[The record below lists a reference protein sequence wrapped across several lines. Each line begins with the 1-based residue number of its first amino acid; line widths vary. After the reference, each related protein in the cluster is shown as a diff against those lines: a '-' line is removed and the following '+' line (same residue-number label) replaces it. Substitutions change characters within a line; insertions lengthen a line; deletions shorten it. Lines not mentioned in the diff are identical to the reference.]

1 MIVYLGMP
9 RCASSWLYNNL
20 KHVETGELVK
30 EPHTLYT
37 NPDNLNEYCNNRVL
51 DFSTNNWSMDSDVAK
66 VIDPY
71 VSDYILIVRDPIDLA
86 VSYKSL
92 FNSQQSLDGFVST
105 MIINKLLCYGD
116 IIERWY
122 SLVDPNKIHIYDY
135 NDLQADN
142 TKFITDVI
150 SKLGINLPSVVNNT
164 KINVSKYKEYTTI
177 SNENLLVLQQQVDKF
192 NEITNQAFNISINN
206 KL

>member
-20 KHVETGELVK
+20 KYIETGELVK

-37 NPDNLNEYCNNRVL
+37 NPINLNEYCNSRVL

-66 VIDPY
+66 AIDVY
-71 VSDYILIVRDPIDLA
+71 VSDYILIVRNPIDLA

-92 FNSQQSLDGFVST
+92 FNNDQSLDDFIST

-122 SLVDPNKIHIYDY
+122 TLVDPNKIHIYDY
-135 NDLQADN
+135 NDIRVDNKKFINDIIAKLGIDITSTIDN
-142 TKFITDVI
+142 TK
-150 SKLGINLPSVVNNT
+150 VNAAPF
-164 KINVSKYKEYTTI
+164 KEYATI
-177 SNENLLVLQQQVDKF
+177 SPKNLLILQQQLDKF
-192 NEITNQAFNISINN
+192 NKITNQAFNISINN

>member
-37 NPDNLNEYCNNRVL
+37 NPINLNEYCNNRVL

-66 VIDPY
+66 AIDVY
-71 VSDYILIVRDPIDLA
+71 VSDYILIVRNPIDLA

-92 FNSQQSLDGFVST
+92 FNSQQSLDDFVST

-150 SKLGINLPSVVNNT
+150 SKLGINLPLAVNNT
-164 KINVSKYKEYTTI
+164 KINVSKHKEYTTI

>member
-20 KHVETGELVK
+20 KHVETGELIK

-37 NPDNLNEYCNNRVL
+37 NPNNLNEYCNSRVL

-66 VIDPY
+66 AIDVY
-71 VSDYILIVRDPIDLA
+71 VSDYILIVRDPIDIA

-92 FNSQQSLDGFVST
+92 FNNDQSLDDFIST

-122 SLVDPNKIHIYDY
+122 TLVDPNKIHIYDY
-135 NDLQADN
+135 NDIQTDN
-142 TKFITDVI
+142 TKFINSIT
-150 SKLGINLPSVVNNT
+150 STLGINITSTIDTKVNIT
-164 KINVSKYKEYTTI
+164 AFKEYTTI
-177 SNENLLVLQQQVDKF
+177 SPKNLLTLQQQLDKF
-192 NEITNQAFNISINN
+192 NKITNQAFNISINN

>member
-206 KL
+206 L